1 MNPVTEQPVVLT
13 KKSGKGQ
20 RHGVVSEV
28 SAYFHVKPG
37 HADELRAAIDR
48 FQDRLHKAPPQLI
61 QRFGLQDMR
70 HVIFDNGSRLNWATS
85 FETDWEPYID
95 DSVQGM
101 GLKTWYDWF
110 QHCEECPDNFLELA
124 DKGLRDFIQSGQVQA
139 AGFFKAISDKTI
151 PELRKADRVAKA
163 LDQVLEQ
170 PEAATLLQ
178 HPVLKP
184 LLDEAA
190 D

>member
-1 MNPVTEQPVVLT
+1 MSTTTQETVLT
-13 KKSGKGQ
+13 KKSGKGR

-37 HADELRAAIDR
+37 HVEELRAAIDR
-48 FQDRLHKAPPQLI
+48 FQGALHNAPPALI

-70 HVIFDNGSRLNWATS
+70 HVIFDGGTRLNWATS

-95 DSVQGM
+95 DSVQMFGIQ
-101 GLKTWYDWF
+101 KWHDWF
-110 QHCEECPDNFLELA
+110 QHCEECPDNFLELTG
-124 DKGLRDFIQSGQVQA
+124 KPLRDFIQSGQVRA
-139 AGFFKAISDKTI
+139 DGFFKTVSDKTI
-151 PELRKADRVAKA
+151 PELRKALRVASA
-163 LDQVLEQ
+163 LDEVLEQ
-170 PEAATLLQ
+170 PEASTLLQ
-178 HPVLKP
+178 HPALKP

>member
-1 MNPVTEQPVVLT
+1 MSTSTEATIVFT

-28 SAYFHVKPG
+28 SAYFHIKPG
-37 HADELRAAIDR
+37 HADALRAAIDR
-48 FQDRLHKAPPQLI
+48 FQGALHAAPAELI

-70 HVIFDNGSRLNWATS
+70 HVIFDGDTRLNWATS

-95 DSVQGM
+95 DSVRMFGIE
-101 GLKTWYDWF
+101 KWNDWF
-110 QHCEECPDNFLELA
+110 QHCVECPDNFRELSG
-124 DKGLRDFIQSGQVQA
+124 KPLRDFIQSGQVQA
-139 AGFFKAISDKTI
+139 RGFFKTISDKTI
-151 PELRKADRVAKA
+151 PELRKGVRVAKA

-170 PEAATLLQ
+170 PEASTLLQ
-178 HPVLKP
+178 HPALKP

>member
-1 MNPVTEQPVVLT
+1 MSPVTEQPVVLT
-13 KKSGKGQ
+13 KKSGKGR

-28 SAYFHVKPG
+28 SAYFHVRPG
-37 HADELRAAIDR
+37 HTEELRAAIDR
-48 FQDRLHKAPPQLI
+48 FQQKLHNAPPQLI

-70 HVIFDNGSRLNWATS
+70 HVIFDNGTRLNWATS

-95 DSVQGM
+95 DSVAGF

-110 QHCEECPDNFLELA
+110 QHCEECPENFLNLSA
-124 DKGLRDFIQSGQVQA
+124 QGLRDFIQSGQVQA
-139 AGFFKAISDKTI
+139 AGFFKSISDKTL
-151 PELRKADRVAKA
+151 PEVRKAERVQKA
-163 LDQVLEQ
+163 LEQVIDD
-170 PEAATLLQ
+170 PEAIKLLQ
-178 HPVLKP
+178 QPPLKP

>member
-1 MNPVTEQPVVLT
+1 MSTTTQETVVLT
-13 KKSGKGQ
+13 KKSGKGL

-37 HADELRAAIDR
+37 HEAALRAAIDR
-48 FQDRLHKAPPQLI
+48 FQGALHKAPPELI

-70 HVIFDNGSRLNWATS
+70 HVIFDNGTRLNWATS

-95 DSVQGM
+95 DSVTTFGI
-101 GLKTWYDWF
+101 KTWYDWF
-110 QHCEECPDNFLELA
+110 QYCEECPEDFLDLTLP
-124 DKGLRDFIQSGQVQA
+124 KLRAFIQSGQVQA
-139 AGFFKAISDKTI
+139 AGFFKTISNTTT
-151 PELRKADRVAKA
+151 PELRKAIRVQNA
-163 LDQVLEQ
+163 LEQ
-170 PEAATLLQ
+170 VIDNPEAVALLQ
-178 HPVLKP
+178 EPALKP

>member
-1 MNPVTEQPVVLT
+1 
-13 KKSGKGQ
+13 
-20 RHGVVSEV
+20 
-28 SAYFHVKPG
+28 
-37 HADELRAAIDR
+37 
-48 FQDRLHKAPPQLI
+48 
-61 QRFGLQDMR
+61 
-70 HVIFDNGSRLNWATS
+70 
-85 FETDWEPYID
+85 
-95 DSVQGM
+95 M

-110 QHCEECPDNFLELA
+110 QHCEECPDNFLELSGKA
-124 DKGLRDFIQSGQVQA
+124 LRDFIQSGQVQA

-151 PELRKADRVAKA
+151 PELRKAERVVKA

>member
-1 MNPVTEQPVVLT
+1 MGTVTEQSVVLT
-13 KKSGKGQ
+13 KKSGKGK

-37 HADELRAAIDR
+37 HTEELRAAIDR
-48 FQDRLHKAPPQLI
+48 FQQKLHNAPIELNL
-61 QRFGLQDMR
+61 RFGLQDMR
-70 HVIFDNGSRLNWATS
+70 HVIFDNGTRLNWATS

-95 DSVQGM
+95 DSVATM

-110 QHCEECPDNFLELA
+110 QHCEECPENFMELSG
-124 DKGLRDFIQSGQVQA
+124 KSLRDFIQSGQVQA
-139 AGFFKAISDKTI
+139 QGFFKTISDKTLV
-151 PELRKADRVAKA
+151 ELRKGLRVRQA
-163 LDQVLEQ
+163 LDQVVDN
-170 PEAATLLQ
+170 PAALALLQ
-178 HPVLKP
+178 QAPLKP